1 MQPISP
7 SDQITVSH
15 LERYTEK
22 NDTWQQVLKCANS
35 LAVYCDSAHGLIG
48 DGFSSWK
55 SVFECQILM
64 EPAQLMAS
72 GEEKCVKLVGWGMS
86 ANHDI
91 KSRPPAAHFAT
102 ILCTKSQHC
111 RFVAASN
118 QLPHL
123 KKSKVWRLGRG
134 REQSF
139 WLREVV
145 VYCFFYRSNWET
157 A

>member
-111 RFVAASN
+111 RFVAAHTEQPTSTFEEI
-118 QLPHL
+118 
-123 KKSKVWRLGRG
+123 KSLTTGGG

-139 WLREVV
+139 WLRG
-145 VYCFFYRSNWET
+145 CGLLLLL
-157 A
+157 